1 MKAHDAIRHTLNSST
16 KVMLSY
22 LEDLSD
28 AEIMIRPVDGANHIA
43 WQLGHLITAESYFLE
58 AVKSGAS
65 PKLPA
70 GFASA
75 HSKET
80 SSSDDPSQFLSKSE
94 YLKLFESQ
102 RAATLTTLESLTEE
116 ELDHPTPDKLKALA
130 PTKGALLNL
139 TGTHILMHV
148 GQFAIVRRKLGRP
161 ALF

>member
-1 MKAHDAIRHTLNSST
+1 MKARDAIRHTLNSST
-16 KVMLSY
+16 RVMMSY

-43 WQLGHLITAESYFLE
+43 WQLGHLIAAERYFLE
-58 AVKSGAS
+58 AVKAGAS

-80 SSSDDPSQFLSKSE
+80 SSIDDGAKFLSKSE

-102 RAATLTTLESLTEE
+102 RAATLATLESLSEE
-116 ELDHPTPDKLKALA
+116 ELDLPTPDKLQALA
-130 PTKGALLNL
+130 PNQGALLNL
-139 TGTHILMHV
+139 AGTHMLMHV

-161 ALF
+161 VLF